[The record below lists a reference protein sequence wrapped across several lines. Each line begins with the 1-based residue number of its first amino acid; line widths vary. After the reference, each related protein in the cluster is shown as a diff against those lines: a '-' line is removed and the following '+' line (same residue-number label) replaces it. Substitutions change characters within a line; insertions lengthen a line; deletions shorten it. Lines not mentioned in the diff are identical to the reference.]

1 MKRPTRFLLLASA
14 LLPFLSPLANAD
26 TTALTSFSGS
36 TEVYAATNQ
45 LYGWIFTANADIDVT
60 SLGVYD
66 GNGASGL
73 SVSHEVG
80 IYDETNE
87 TLLGF
92 TTIPAGTGPTLLDGF
107 EYESVTPFLLTQGD
121 SYVIVM
127 TMPGGMTD
135 ADYQYVNV
143 SSETTAS
150 QITYD
155 NSDFDYGSSLA
166 FPTDPGGY
174 APGIFGPNFEFESV
188 AATPEPASFTLFGSG
203 FLALGLV
210 AFYRRSAGKRTAPT
224 VSA

>member
-14 LLPFLSPLANAD
+14 LLLFLSPLANAD
-26 TTALTSFSGS
+26 TTAITSFSGG
-36 TEVYAATNQ
+36 TEAYPVTNQ

-66 GNGASGL
+66 ANGASGL

-80 IYDETNE
+80 IYDETTQ
-87 TLLGF
+87 TLLGSA
-92 TTIPAGTGPTLLDGF
+92 TIPAGSGPTLLDGF

-127 TMPGGMTD
+127 TMPSFD
-135 ADYQYVNV
+135 SDYQYIDV

-155 NSDFDYGSSLA
+155 NSDFGYGSSLA
-166 FPTDPGGY
+166 FPTDPGDY

-210 AFYRRSAGKRTAPT
+210 AFYRRRAGKRTAPT